1 LTATRRIRPRGDRLN
16 TIAEAVEIILR
27 AQEATQKPLGV
38 ILAGH
43 NSFRQIGDVAIGA
56 GRSAGMPLIN
66 ADRMM
71 LSILPEPG
79 EDRQLVAWAARLR
92 DQDPGWMRVA
102 QQGVQ
107 AFVGH
112 AIAEQVPFA
121 METVFSYCE
130 ERPDGRVASKIDL
143 ITNLQAAGYFVLL
156 AFVGLRGRLDQ
167 SRGDAGA
174 GGWARRPG
182 RDPAAAVS
190 QDANGDCRGAEGCG
204 RLDPGRQPPD
214 AG

>member
-1 LTATRRIRPRGDRLN
+1 LN
-16 TIAEAVEIILR
+16 TIADAVEIILR

-43 NSFRQIGDVAIGA
+43 NRF
-56 GRSAGMPLIN
+56 
-66 ADRMM
+66 
-71 LSILPEPG
+71 
-79 EDRQLVAWAARLR
+79 
-92 DQDPGWMRVA
+92 
-102 QQGVQ
+102 
-107 AFVGH
+107 
-112 AIAEQVPFA
+112 
-121 METVFSYCE
+121 
-130 ERPDGRVASKIDL
+130 RVASKIDL

-190 QDANGDCRGAEGCG
+190 QDANGDCRGAEGCASILTDNRRTPAEAFTVCRVQLG
-204 RLDPGRQPPD
+204 AD
-214 AG
+214 AAVRYSPR

>member
-1 LTATRRIRPRGDRLN
+1 LN

-43 NSFRQIGDVAIGA
+43 NRIRQ
-56 GRSAGMPLIN
+56 
-66 ADRMM
+66 
-71 LSILPEPG
+71 
-79 EDRQLVAWAARLR
+79 
-92 DQDPGWMRVA
+92 
-102 QQGVQ
+102 
-107 AFVGH
+107 
-112 AIAEQVPFA
+112 
-121 METVFSYCE
+121 

>member
-1 LTATRRIRPRGDRLN
+1 MWRSVLADRL
-16 TIAEAVEIILR
+16 E
-27 AQEATQKPLGV
+27 
-38 ILAGH
+38 
-43 NSFRQIGDVAIGA
+43 
-56 GRSAGMPLIN
+56 MPLIN

-112 AIAEQVPFA
+112 AMAEQVPFA
-121 METVFSYCE
+121 METVFSYWE